1 MAEAAAEAVRVLLTS
16 RDPAALSAANA
27 TLAQVAADP
36 HAGWPV
42 AFALASAPDDHAAFF
57 GLNLLLAKTR
67 SQRLP
72 EADADALYAW
82 LHGRLDVRVNPP
94 ALLRDRMCTL
104 LAALAAASGGDA
116 VAELV
121 EEALAMRDESTALSA
136 LSALAE
142 EALHRG
148 RALDYDVTA
157 ALQEAADG
165 VVAFASHAASHG
177 NAVAAFQCLA
187 NWCRAGVTLS
197 QLAHED
203 AAAAPPLLPALIA
216 AAGAPDGDERAADAA
231 AAVLEDLLEAV
242 DPLPGRAEAVA
253 RVAKGMAS
261 AWAALATAAEG
272 SDGSAFGT
280 TRGRAALRVAAALAG
295 PEASWLAAALKREEP
310 EATACLRCLLAA
322 AAAAPP
328 DGAASAAL
336 APWPQL
342 ACVPPS
348 SWPPGARDNLFGTL
362 LAALLHRAASAA
374 AGRAA
379 DMLEEEAEAG
389 LLEGPGASA
398 MAAAA
403 AALGTAALEAAL
415 LSRATSG
422 DAAAAESAF
431 WAAAAVGDAYV
442 PHYGYRVVGCL
453 LVLTHVRCPFAAR
466 RHNKFPDAELAQL
479 AAALTAAAADAAPAL
494 PPRCVAA
501 AAEAMRALANPLASC
516 GAEALCSAAAIA
528 LRALGT
534 APHSEAA
541 ERGVAALEAIC
552 AAATQ
557 AADSARALLLLAP
570 ACEAATSAAPVQD
583 ASARVTG
590 ALTAMAAVLPLAD
603 AAAAMV
609 ALMQPA
615 LTRLR
620 AALEARN
627 ATAAGDALAALAAWA
642 DRGGA
647 GVLTRSGAPV
657 HDAATALQAAWEAA
671 DVAAAAAGADPR
683 VAAAASSLWQSLATA
698 QSFSDDAA
706 VVRAANAAA
715 ALWGAHATPQAA
727 ECLES
732 LLSLYIPP
740 SEPPAALA
748 AAVCSL
754 AGTAPAL
761 AAAGALADEAS
772 AALFSLCSAARLGR
786 PAMLAG
792 KPMASLLYAALAL
805 APAREETQARA
816 ALRFLAAALNADA
829 EQPPDAQA
837 VAMAPQVLRVCV
849 AAAVESSPPPLLPD
863 VADCIR
869 AALFAMA
876 HEAALDELGV
886 TLSGRHAGAS
896 AALLRGA
903 GRRPPHGAARFQAM
917 VAAFSG
923 ICRGELALDAMDAY

>member
-1 MAEAAAEAVRVLLTS
+1 MAEAAAAAVRVLLTS

-82 LHGRLDVRVNPP
+82 LHSRLDVRVNPP
-94 ALLRDRMCTL
+94 PLLRDRMCTL

-116 VAELV
+116 VTELV

-165 VVAFASHAASHG
+165 VVAFASHAASRG
-177 NAVAAFQCLA
+177 NAVAAFRCLA

-197 QLAHED
+197 QLALED
-203 AAAAPPLLPALIA
+203 AAVAPPLLPALIA
-216 AAGAPDGDERAADAA
+216 AAGAPDGDERAAEAA

-253 RVAKGMAS
+253 RVAHGMMA
-261 AWAALATAAEG
+261 AWGALATAAEG
-272 SDGSAFGT
+272 GDGSAFVT

-328 DGAASAAL
+328 DGAASSAL

-348 SWPPGARDNLFGTL
+348 SWPPGARENLFGAL
-362 LAALLHRAASAA
+362 CAALLQRAAGAA
-374 AGRAA
+374 AGHAA
-379 DMLEEEAEAG
+379 NAMDEEAEAS
-389 LLEGPGASA
+389 LLWEGPGASA

-403 AALGTAALEAAL
+403 AALGIVALETAL
-415 LSRATSG
+415 IPRATSG
-422 DAAAAESAF
+422 DAAAAEAAF
-431 WAAAAVGDAYV
+431 WAAATIGDA
-442 PHYGYRVVGCL
+442 
-453 LVLTHVRCPFAAR
+453 
-466 RHNKFPDAELAQL
+466 HNKFPDAELAKL
-479 AAALTAAAADAAPAL
+479 AAALTTAAADAAPAL

-501 AAEAMRALANPLASC
+501 AAEAMRALASPIASC
-516 GAEALCSAAAIA
+516 GADSLCRAAAVA
-528 LRALGT
+528 LRVFST
-534 APHSEAA
+534 AAQSDAA

-552 AAATQ
+552 AAAAQT
-557 AADSARALLLLAP
+557 ADSARALLLLAP
-570 ACEAATSAAPVQD
+570 ACETAASAAPVQD
-583 ASARVTG
+583 AAARTTG
-590 ALTAMAAVLPLAD
+590 ALTAMAAVLPVAEG
-603 AAAAMV
+603 AAATV
-609 ALMQPA
+609 ALVQPA
-615 LTRLR
+615 LSRLR
-620 AALEARN
+620 AALEARD
-627 ATAAGDALAALAAWA
+627 AAAAGDALAAMAAWA
-642 DRGGA
+642 DRGGV
-647 GVLTRSGAPV
+647 GVLTRSGAPAEAV
-657 HDAATALQAAWEAA
+657 STLHAAWEAA
-671 DVAAAAAGADPR
+671 DFAATAAGSDPR
-683 VAAAASSLWQSLATA
+683 VAAAASSLWLSLATA
-698 QSFSDDAA
+698 QSFSDDSA
-706 VVRAANAAA
+706 VARAANSAA
-715 ALWGAHATPQAA
+715 ALWSVHATPQAA
-727 ECLES
+727 QCLES

-740 SEPPAALA
+740 SEPSAALTT
-748 AAVCSL
+748 AVCTL
-754 AGTAPAL
+754 ARTAPAL
-761 AAAGALADEAS
+761 AAAGANADEAS
-772 AALFSLCSAARLGR
+772 AALFSLCGAARRDR

-792 KPMASLLYAALAL
+792 EPMAALLSAALEL
-805 APAREETQARA
+805 APAREETHARA
-816 ALRFLAAALNADA
+816 ALRFLAAALTADA

-837 VAMAPQVLRVCV
+837 AALAPQVLHTCV
-849 AAAVESSPPPLLPD
+849 AAAAQTSPPPLLPD

-869 AALFAMA
+869 AALSAMP
-876 HEAALDELGV
+876 HETGLDELGV
-886 TLSGRHAGAS
+886 ALTGRHAGAS

-903 GRRPPHGAARFQAM
+903 GRTPPHGGARFQAM
-917 VAAFSG
+917 VAAFAG
-923 ICRGELALDAMDAY
+923 VCRGELAVDAMDAY

>member
-1 MAEAAAEAVRVLLTS
+1 MAEAAAAAVHPLLTS
-16 RDPAALSAANA
+16 GEPAALAAANA

-36 HAGWPV
+36 QGWPV
-42 AFALASAPDDHAAFF
+42 AFALATAPDAHAAFF
-57 GLNLLLAKTR
+57 GLNLLLAKAR
-67 SQRLP
+67 AQRLP
-72 EADADALYAW
+72 DADADALYAW
-82 LHGRLDVRVNPP
+82 LQSQLSPGVDAPP
-94 ALLRDRMCTL
+94 PLLRDRMCTL
-104 LAALAAASGGDA
+104 LACLAAASGGDA

-121 EEALAMRDESTALSA
+121 SEAVSCVDEGTALGM

-157 ALQEAADG
+157 ALQEAADE
-165 VVAFASHAASHG
+165 VVAFASRAASRG
-177 NAVAAFQCLA
+177 LAADAFECLA
-187 NWCRAGVTLS
+187 RWCRAGVTLS

-203 AAAAPPLLPALIA
+203 AAVAPPLLPALIA
-216 AAGAPDGDERAADAA
+216 AAGAPEGDERAADAA

-242 DPLPGRAEAVA
+242 DPLPGRVEAVS
-253 RVAKGMAS
+253 RVAHGMAA

-272 SDGSAFGT
+272 GDGSAFGT

-295 PEASWLAAALKREEP
+295 PEASWLAAALKREEA
-310 EATACLRCLLAA
+310 EATACLRCLIAA
-322 AAAAPP
+322 AASAPP

-348 SWPPGARDNLFGTL
+348 SWPQGARDNLFGAL
-362 LAALLHRAASAA
+362 LTALLHRAASAA
-374 AGRAA
+374 AGRVT
-379 DMLEEEAEAG
+379 DLLEEEAEAA
-389 LLEGPGASA
+389 LLEGPGATA
-398 MAAAA
+398 MAAVA

-415 LSRATSG
+415 LPRATSG
-422 DAAAAESAF
+422 DAAAAEAAF
-431 WAAAAVGDAYV
+431 WAAAAVGDA
-442 PHYGYRVVGCL
+442 
-453 LVLTHVRCPFAAR
+453 
-466 RHNKFPDAELAQL
+466 HNKFPDAELARL
-479 AAALTAAAADAAPAL
+479 AAALTTAATDAAPAL

-516 GAEALCSAAAIA
+516 GADALCSAAAIA

-552 AAATQ
+552 AAAAQTT
-557 AADSARALLLLAP
+557 DSARSLLLLAP
-570 ACEAATSAAPVQD
+570 ACEAATAAAPVQD
-583 ASARVTG
+583 AAARVTG

-627 ATAAGDALAALAAWA
+627 AAAAGDALAALAAWA

-647 GVLTRSGAPV
+647 GMLTSSGAPV

-706 VVRAANAAA
+706 VVRAANSAA
-715 ALWGAHATPQAA
+715 ALWSAHATPQAA
-727 ECLES
+727 ECLQS

-740 SEPPAALA
+740 SELPAALA

-754 AGTAPAL
+754 ARTAPAL
-761 AAAGALADEAS
+761 AAAGARTDEAS
-772 AALFSLCSAARLGR
+772 AALFSLCGAARLGR
-786 PAMLAG
+786 PAILAG
-792 KPMASLLYAALAL
+792 EPMAALLSAALAL
-805 APAREETQARA
+805 APAREETHARA

-829 EQPPDAQA
+829 EQPADAQA
-837 VAMAPQVLRVCV
+837 VTLAPQVLRVCV

-869 AALFAMA
+869 AALSAMA
-876 HEAALDELGV
+876 HEAALDELAL
-886 TLSGRHAGAS
+886 TLTGRHASAS

-903 GRRPPHGAARFQAM
+903 GRMTPHGAARFQAM

>member
-1 MAEAAAEAVRVLLTS
+1 MADEAAAAVRVLLTS

-67 SQRLP
+67 SQRL
-72 EADADALYAW
+72 ADADAKALYDW
-82 LHGRLDVRVNPP
+82 LHSRLDVRVNPP
-94 ALLRDRMCTL
+94 PLLRDRMCTL
-104 LAALAAASGGDA
+104 LAALAAASGGKA
-116 VAELV
+116 VTELV

-136 LSALAE
+136 LTALAE

-148 RALDYDVTA
+148 RALGFDVTD

-165 VVAFASHAASHG
+165 VVAFASHAASRG

-203 AAAAPPLLPALIA
+203 AAVASPLLSALIS
-216 AAGAPDGDERAADAA
+216 AAGALDGDERAADAA

-242 DPLPGRAEAVA
+242 DPLPGRVEAVA
-253 RVAKGMAS
+253 RVAQGMGA
-261 AWAALATAAEG
+261 AWGALAAAAEG
-272 SDGSAFGT
+272 GDGSAFGT

-310 EATACLRCLLAA
+310 EATACLRCLLTA

-328 DGAASAAL
+328 DGAAFAAL
-336 APWPQL
+336 APWPKL

-348 SWPPGARDNLFGTL
+348 SWPPGARDDLFAAL
-362 LAALLHRAASAA
+362 LAALLQRAAGAA

-379 DMLEEEAEAG
+379 NAMDEEAEES
-389 LLEGPGASA
+389 LLEGPGAAA

-403 AALGTAALEAAL
+403 AALGITALEAAL
-415 LSRATSG
+415 IPRAASG
-422 DAAAAESAF
+422 DAAAAEAAF
-431 WAAAAVGDAYV
+431 WAAAAVGDA
-442 PHYGYRVVGCL
+442 
-453 LVLTHVRCPFAAR
+453 
-466 RHNKFPDAELAQL
+466 HNKFPDAELARL
-479 AAALTAAAADAAPAL
+479 ASALTTAAADAAPAL

-516 GAEALCSAAAIA
+516 GADTLCSAAAVA
-528 LRALGT
+528 LRVLST
-534 APHSEAA
+534 AAQTEAA

-552 AAATQ
+552 AAAAQ
-557 AADSARALLLLAP
+557 KVDSARELLLLAP
-570 ACEAATSAAPVQD
+570 ACETATSAVPVQD
-583 ASARVTG
+583 AAARVTG
-590 ALTAMAAVLPLAD
+590 ALTAMAAVLPVAD
-603 AAAAMV
+603 AAKAMV

-615 LTRLR
+615 LARLR
-620 AALEARN
+620 AALELRN

-647 GVLTRSGAPV
+647 GVLTCSGAPAE
-657 HDAATALQAAWEAA
+657 AATALQAAWEAA
-671 DVAAAAAGADPR
+671 DCAAAAAGADPR
-683 VAAAASSLWQSLATA
+683 VAAAASSLWLSLATA
-698 QSFSDDAA
+698 QSFSDNSA
-706 VVRAANAAA
+706 VPRAAHSAA

-727 ECLES
+727 QCLES

-740 SEPPAALA
+740 SEPCAALTD
-748 AAVCSL
+748 AVRSL
-754 AGTAPAL
+754 ARTAPAL
-761 AAAGALADEAS
+761 AASGAHADEAS
-772 AALFSLCSAARLGR
+772 AALFSLCGAARLDR

-792 KPMASLLYAALAL
+792 EPMAALLSAALEL
-805 APAREETQARA
+805 APAREETHARA
-816 ALRFLAAALNADA
+816 ALRFLAAVLTADM

-837 VAMAPQVLRVCV
+837 AALAPQALRVCV
-849 AAAVESSPPPLLPD
+849 AAAAETSPPPLLPD

-869 AALFAMA
+869 AALSAMP
-876 HEAALDELGV
+876 HETGLDELGV
-886 TLSGRHAGAS
+886 ALIGRHAGAS
-896 AALLRGA
+896 AALMRGA
-903 GRRPPHGAARFQAM
+903 GQTPPHSNTRFQAM

>member
-27 TLAQVAADP
+27 TLAHVAADP

-42 AFALASAPDDHAAFF
+42 AFALASAADDHAAFF

-72 EADADALYAW
+72 DADADALYAW

-165 VVAFASHAASHG
+165 VVAFTSHAASRG

-242 DPLPGRAEAVA
+242 DPMPGRAEAVA

-261 AWAALATAAEG
+261 VWAALALAAEG
-272 SDGSAFGT
+272 ADGSAFGT

-310 EATACLRCLLAA
+310 EATACLRCLLTA

-415 LSRATSG
+415 ISRATSG

-431 WAAAAVGDAYV
+431 WAAAAVGDA
-442 PHYGYRVVGCL
+442 
-453 LVLTHVRCPFAAR
+453 
-466 RHNKFPDAELAQL
+466 HNKFPDAELAQL
-479 AAALTAAAADAAPAL
+479 AAALTTAAADAAPAL

-501 AAEAMRALANPLASC
+501 ASEAMRALANPLASC
-516 GAEALCSAAAIA
+516 GADALCSAAAIA

-552 AAATQ
+552 AAAAQ

-570 ACEAATSAAPVQD
+570 AFEAAASAAPVQD
-583 ASARVTG
+583 ASARITG

-647 GVLTRSGAPV
+647 GVLTRSGAPA

-732 LLSLYIPP
+732 LLSLCIPP

-761 AAAGALADEAS
+761 ASAGAHTDDAS

-849 AAAVESSPPPLLPD
+849 TAAVESSPPPLLPD

-869 AALFAMA
+869 AALSAMA
-876 HEAALDELGV
+876 HETALDELGV

-896 AALLRGA
+896 AALLRGV
-903 GRRPPHGAARFQAM
+903 GRTPPHGAARFQAM